1 MEGQCF
7 PYHSTMWPNVSALLS
22 PNAAASEAAPI
33 PKESIIKMMQRF
45 MILTPFAA
53 VPQVL
58 A

>member
-1 MEGQCF
+1 MLSVPF
-7 PYHSTMWPNVSALLS
+7 HNVAQRIG
-22 PNAAASEAAPI
+22 PAVAKRAASEAAPI